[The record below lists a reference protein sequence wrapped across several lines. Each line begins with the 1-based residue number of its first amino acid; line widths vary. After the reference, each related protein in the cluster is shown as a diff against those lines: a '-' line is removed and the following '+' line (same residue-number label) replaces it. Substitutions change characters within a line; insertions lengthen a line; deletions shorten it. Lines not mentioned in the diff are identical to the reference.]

1 MIDNLIRDF
10 QVLHKADVLIAR
22 IWLNVTARRLG
33 LFAFAGLIAVFGL
46 GMANVAGFYAL
57 QASAGA
63 VWGAAIVAAVDFA
76 LASIVALVAKT
87 SAPGPEMQLAS
98 EVRKMAVDSIEADA
112 GEVRQVIDALGQDL
126 REAKETVLGFARNPL
141 DVAAQKIL
149 VPAAI
154 SIIRGIRS
162 RKESPRERA

>member
-1 MIDNLIRDF
+1 
-10 QVLHKADVLIAR
+10 
-22 IWLNVTARRLG
+22 
-33 LFAFAGLIAVFGL
+33 
-46 GMANVAGFYAL
+46 
-57 QASAGA
+57 
-63 VWGAAIVAAVDFA
+63 VAAVDFA